1 MKIKHQETLIA
12 IAIVLDVMIA
22 IGILILVGI
31 KLA

>member
-12 IAIVLDVMIA
+12 LAIVLDVMIA